1 MFDREGPA
9 AVNTMH
15 ELTSG
20 VFENIYIN
28 SPMDVEKIVAY
39 TQRILICY
47 AIKKYKAVLV
57 ECKQL
62 AKDLAVGFWDLVE
75 MNEISTNN
83 LWNWANKD
91 ITGYDGDD

>member
-1 MFDREGPA
+1 MKFPLIDMFDREGPA

-28 SPMDVEKIVAY
+28 SPMDVYKILSY
-39 TQRILICY
+39 TQRILIGSSL
-47 AIKKYKAVLV
+47 KKFKAVLV

-62 AKDLAVGFWDLVE
+62 GKDLVVD
-75 MNEISTNN
+75 S
-83 LWNWANKD
+83 
-91 ITGYDGDD
+91 

>member
-1 MFDREGPA
+1 MKFPLIDMFDREGPA

-39 TQRILICY
+39 TQRILICS

-57 ECKQL
+57 ECNQL
-62 AKDLAVGFWDLVE
+62 EKDLAVDSWNLGKLKELSTDNFWTWD
-75 MNEISTNN
+75 
-83 LWNWANKD
+83 KK
-91 ITGYDGDD
+91 Y